1 MKRHVQAIA
10 VVMAVCMSVCG
21 SIPRDAAAT
30 IISSPIPSKADSR
43 FAAPSGEL
51 NIVAEKGAGRA
62 TNISR
67 WSRAIVLIVILVII
81 ILLIYRSFRGWKPTF
96 S

>member
-1 MKRHVQAIA
+1 MIRHVRAIA

-30 IISSPIPSKADSR
+30 IVSSLLPSKADSR
-43 FAAPSGEL
+43 LAAPSAKSD
-51 NIVAEKGAGRA
+51 IVAEKGAGRA

-81 ILLIYRSFRGWKPTF
+81 ILLIYRSYRGWKPAF